1 MKSPLPKLIVATLVF
16 AAGHLKDVTAADT
29 FDRHSAY
36 WLKQAAKQTKPSAGL
51 SLEQAA
57 KLKPLARNITSPCV
71 VIKTDENNWTKA
83 MLGWGFRK
91 GKDKPIPVLLIE
103 RFVTYRGDR
112 PNIAAASGKDI
123 ILFAGFAFNFDI
135 GQVVPAGQGG
145 DIEFTDKSVL
155 QPTKPAELY
164 PLNGSQ
170 IPAPQATDKY
180 DPNGHAGV
188 RPRDFSG
195 TWNVNVDG
203 RWKGQWELTVED
215 NRQAFGKYTSDKSKS
230 TYEISGRVAT
240 TPHQI
245 KLTIELANSRQTVD
259 AFLWTTDKSTMA
271 GTVTIAGRK
280 FGFLAT
286 RQKNDK

>member
-1 MKSPLPKLIVATLVF
+1 MKTNTLISLLIIGFGLPTDIS
-16 AAGHLKDVTAADT
+16 AADV
-29 FDRHSAY
+29 FDRHSMY
-36 WLKQAAKQTKPSAGL
+36 WLKQAAKGKQPTVEL

-57 KLKPLARNITSPCV
+57 KLKPLAKNITSPCV
-71 VIKTDENNWTKA
+71 VIKTDEDNWTKA

-123 ILFAGFAFNFDI
+123 MLFAGFSFNFDI

-145 DIEFTDKSVL
+145 DIEFTDKSVVK
-155 QPTKPAELY
+155 PSKPAELY
-164 PLNGSQ
+164 LLDESQ
-170 IPAPQATDKY
+170 IPAPRATDKY
-180 DPNGHAGV
+180 DPNDHEGV

-195 TWNVNVDG
+195 TWDVNVDG
-203 RWKGQWELTVED
+203 RWKGQWEITVEE
-215 NRQAFGKYTSDKSKS
+215 NRQAYGKYTSDESKS

-245 KLTIELANSRQTVD
+245 KLTVELANSRQSVD
-259 AFLWTTDKSTMA
+259 AFLWTTDKSKMA

-286 RQKNDK
+286 RNKK